1 MIVFIPCNS
10 DEEIKCLDKVPTS
23 IELVNSDVAGT
34 EQLMHISIFVLKD
47 DQQFQLNS
55 RASVAISEY
64 ANDEALIKRFGNI
77 LLCDVDAFSVPVHVK
92 DSEKLELLKLCMRE
106 VCDDI
111 RFLEP
116 EEECVDELA

>member
-10 DEEIKCLDKVPTS
+10 DEEIECLDEVPKS
-23 IELVNSDVAGT
+23 FEFVGSDVAGT
-34 EQLMHISIFVLKD
+34 DELMHITIFTLND
-47 DQQFQLNS
+47 DKKTQLNS

-64 ANDEALIKRFGNI
+64 ANDESLVKRCGNI
-77 LLCDVDAFSVPVHVK
+77 LLCDVDAFSVPVHVR
-92 DSEKLELLKLCMRE
+92 DAEKLELLKLCMRE

-116 EEECVDELA
+116 EEERVEDLA

>member
-10 DEEIKCLDKVPTS
+10 DEKIECLDEVPKS
-23 IELVNSDVAGT
+23 FEFVNSDVAGT
-34 EQLMHISIFVLKD
+34 EELMHISIFVLKD
-47 DQQFQLNS
+47 DKQSQLNS

-64 ANDEALIKRFGNI
+64 ANDESLIKRCGNI
-77 LLCDVDAFSVPVHVK
+77 LLCDVDAFSVPVHVR

-111 RFLEP
+111 IFLEP
-116 EEECVDELA
+116 EEECAEELA